1 MVRRKIVLTL
11 VVLFIFVGYTKAQI
25 IGFRLAANSG
35 AFITEL
41 GESDVPHP
49 DALLLSPATS
59 SETFTPQL
67 SVGFEAELLFYVT
80 DKSYF
85 GIELDYSNFKGFNDD
100 PPVFNYYLTPYFDQF
115 QDELYI
121 VPVSY
126 NTTMY
131 NLAVNYKY
139 FFFNKSTFKPFL
151 KLTGVVSFVGT
162 DFTYKENPDPDL
174 EWDVLYARG
183 TSNSEQEK
191 WPAFHIGGGLGLSY
205 DISDRMSFQVDG
217 TVTAI
222 NSGIINGVPNF
233 TYVREDDTDL
243 LKYNDRF
250 SLTAQISVGL
260 VYYFEIPQP
269 SEKGGRGKTDSN
281 LPFYRKRK

>member
-1 MVRRKIVLTL
+1 MVRRKIGFTLFVL
-11 VVLFIFVGYTKAQI
+11 LFLSGFAKAQI

-35 AFITEL
+35 VFIAEL

-49 DALLLSPATS
+49 DALFLSPATS
-59 SETFTPQL
+59 SETFVPQL
-67 SVGFEAELLFYVT
+67 SLGFEGELLFYVT

-85 GIELDYSNFKGFNDD
+85 GIELDYSNFKGYNND

-121 VPVSY
+121 VPVAY

-139 FFFNKSTFKPFL
+139 FFLNKHTFKPFL

-162 DFTYKENPDPDL
+162 DYTYKDNPDPELD
-174 EWDVLYARG
+174 WDVLYARG

-191 WPAFHIGGGLGLSY
+191 WPAFHIGGGLGFSY
-205 DISDRMSFQVDG
+205 DISERVSFQVDG
-217 TVTAI
+217 TVTAV

-260 VYYFEIPQP
+260 VYYIQIPQP
-269 SEKGGRGKTDSN
+269 SEKGGRGKADPN